1 MVGLGYKV
9 ISGGTDNHMMLIDLR
24 TRNKELSGKLAENT
38 LVRCD
43 ITINKNT
50 VPFETRSP
58 FVTSGI
64 RLGTSAVSS
73 RGMKESEM
81 ETVAQLIDEALTHHD
96 NETILASVGKRVH
109 AMMEGFPLY
118 A

>member
-1 MVGLGYKV
+1 
-9 ISGGTDNHMMLIDLR
+9 MMLIDLR
-24 TRNKELSGKLAENT
+24 SRTKDLSGKLAENT
-38 LVRCD
+38 LVKCD

-58 FVTSGI
+58 FVTSGM
-64 RLGTSAVSS
+64 RLGTSAVTS

-81 ETVAQLIDEALTHHD
+81 ETIAQLIDEALTHHD
-96 NETILASVGKRVH
+96 NETVLSSVGKRVH